1 MKSREEIYADVL
13 KSSKYNSVS
22 SQVIK
27 RIVDEEFS
35 KFKSNKLC
43 VKSVKNKLH
52 QIHGIFL
59 ESKSNKKAFEL
70 LNIEDYDGILKLH
83 VSTLERELFYQEF
96 YNKIFNITGVP
107 KSIID
112 LACGYNPFSIK
123 YMNLKKGFKYY
134 AYDINEE
141 TNILLN
147 AFFKRNNY
155 NGQSKVLD
163 LSQEMPKD
171 EAEVAFLFKFLPLIE
186 KQNKTMA
193 KAILTSLNCKYIVVS
208 FPTKTVSGKLI
219 GMEKN
224 YAENFNTLI
233 KDEFKILGK
242 FSFSNELVFVIR
254 KMV

>member
-1 MKSREEIYADVL
+1 MKNREEIYAEVL

-43 VKSVKNKLH
+43 VKSIKNKLH

-70 LNIEDYDGILKLH
+70 LNIGNYDAILKLH
-83 VSTLERELFYQEF
+83 VSTLEREPFYQEF
-96 YNKIFNITGVP
+96 YSKIFEITGVP

-141 TNILLN
+141 TNNLLN
-147 AFFKRNNY
+147 AFFKKNDY
-155 NGQSKVLD
+155 NGVSKVLD
-163 LSQEMPKD
+163 LSLEIPKEQAEM
-171 EAEVAFLFKFLPLIE
+171 ALILKFLPLID
-186 KQNKTMA
+186 KQNKNMA
-193 KAILTSLNCKYIVVS
+193 KEMLDNLNCKYIVVS
-208 FPTKTVSGKLI
+208 FPTKTISGRLI

-224 YAENFNTLI
+224 YTENFNNLI
-233 KDEFKILGK
+233 KKDFVILEK
-242 FSFSNELVFVIR
+242 KSFLNELVFII
-254 KMV
+254 KKQ